1 RLGNFIGKGGSRL
14 MLQCDVIKVIEEF
27 APLDTQM
34 SYDHC
39 GLKTGNTNKELTGI
53 LICLDLSP
61 EIIAEAVGKNCNLI
75 IEHHPSVWSAWTM
88 IDTKYPKVNAL
99 IDATNRGITVYSAH
113 TNIDFAKDG
122 LNDYFAKQIGL
133 NNVKICEEGRIG
145 TLAKETDLFE
155 YADFIG
161 KTIGEKNVKV
171 ISGDKKTVKKVACI
185 NGAGGG
191 DEETLIRFATET
203 DVFVTSEVKYNVARL
218 SKDLGYAI
226 IEVGHFTSE
235 KGFMSLISGLL
246 KSKIPGVRVFET
258 ECAQNPYE

>member
-1 RLGNFIGKGGSRL
+1 
-14 MLQCDVIKVIEEF
+14 MLQRDVIKVIEEF
-27 APLDTQM
+27 APLETQM

-39 GLKTGNTNKELTGI
+39 GLKTGDVDKELTGV
-53 LICLDLSP
+53 LVCLDLSP
-61 EIIAEAVGKNCNLI
+61 EIVNEAVEKNCNLI

-88 IDTKYPKVNAL
+88 IDVKYPKVKAL
-99 IDATNRGITVYSAH
+99 IDATNHGISVYSAH
-113 TNIDFAKDG
+113 TNIDFAEGG

-133 NNVKICEEGRIG
+133 KDIKIVGEGRIG
-145 TLAKETDLFE
+145 TLPEETDLYK

-161 KTIGEKNVKV
+161 KTIGEKYVKV
-171 ISGDKKTVKKVACI
+171 IPGNKKSVKKVACI

-191 DEETLIRFATET
+191 EEELIARFAAET

-235 KGFMSLISGLL
+235 KGFMPLISGLL
-246 KSKIPGVRVFET
+246 QSKIPGVRVFET
-258 ECAQNPYE
+258 ECKQNPYR